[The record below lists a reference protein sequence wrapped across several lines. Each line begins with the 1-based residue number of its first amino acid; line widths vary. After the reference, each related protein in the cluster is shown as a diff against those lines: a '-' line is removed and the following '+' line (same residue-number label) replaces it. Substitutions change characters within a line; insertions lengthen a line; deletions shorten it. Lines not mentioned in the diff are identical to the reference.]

1 MNKRKTG
8 ALWEEYAARCLTEAG
23 AVITERNFRCSRG
36 EIDLIGYHQGCLV
49 FWEVKYRSDD
59 RFGTALEAVTEKKQR
74 TICRCAQL
82 YLYQHRIPPDRQ
94 VHFDVAAICAGKMVW
109 IRNAFDYRR

>member
-8 ALWEEYAARCLTEAG
+8 ALWEEYAAHRLTEAG

-49 FWEVKYRSDD
+49 FWEVKYRRDD

-74 TICRCAQL
+74 TICRCVDL
-82 YLYQHRIPPDRQ
+82 YLYRNKIPADQPVR
-94 VHFDVAAICAGKMVW
+94 FDVAAICAGRMEW
-109 IRNAFDYRR
+109 IQNAFDYRR